1 MFLQPGP
8 DKTVLFYCSPNG
20 LGLGDIERWTCFQ
33 RNMGI
38 SVLGQFL
45 KKRIKLFPARG
56 VGRAGSST
64 LAHREGQQSSGEVE
78 LELVGQTKV

>member
-1 MFLQPGP
+1 
-8 DKTVLFYCSPNG
+8 
-20 LGLGDIERWTCFQ
+20 
-33 RNMGI
+33 MGI
-38 SVLGQFL
+38 FVLGQFL